1 MKYNAVIV
9 ANEFIKIAIDKSK
22 PITQITLFKL
32 LYFVNAAYLVIYGNR
47 LVKEDFYAWKF
58 GPVIPELYEITRK
71 YRQNPIEQYIHKG
84 NELDNDKNAIVCI
97 QSIYN
102 YFADYSPFSLVEIT
116 HSIGG
121 AWSKVYYSQDSRGII
136 KDEDIKDE
144 YKDKFSKK

>member
-1 MKYNAVIV
+1 MKYKSVIV

-71 YRQNPIEQYIHKG
+71 YRQKPIDQYIYKG
-84 NELDNDKNAIVCI
+84 NELDNDKNAIGCI

-102 YFADYSPFSLVEIT
+102 YFADFSPFSLVEIT
-116 HSIGG
+116 HAIGG
-121 AWSKVYYSQDSRGII
+121 AWSKVYYSQDSIGII
-136 KDEDIKDE
+136 KDEDIKVE
-144 YKDKFSKK
+144 YRDKFSKK

>member
-71 YRQNPIEQYIHKG
+71 YRQNPIEQYIYKG